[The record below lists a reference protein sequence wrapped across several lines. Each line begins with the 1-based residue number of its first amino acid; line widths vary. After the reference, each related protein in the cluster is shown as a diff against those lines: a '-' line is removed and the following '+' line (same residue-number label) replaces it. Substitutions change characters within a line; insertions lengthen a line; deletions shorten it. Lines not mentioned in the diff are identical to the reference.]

1 MKDFDDEAYC
11 IPFTNDRAG
20 RALLVECLI
29 ADGID
34 DQDARDMVAECD
46 SAFLEENAI
55 MSTYVYAVA
64 EKLADGYE

>member
-1 MKDFDDEAYC
+1 MKDFDDEDYC
-11 IPFTNDRAG
+11 VPFTNDKAG

-29 ADGID
+29 YDGVD

-64 EKLADGYE
+64 EQISDRYE